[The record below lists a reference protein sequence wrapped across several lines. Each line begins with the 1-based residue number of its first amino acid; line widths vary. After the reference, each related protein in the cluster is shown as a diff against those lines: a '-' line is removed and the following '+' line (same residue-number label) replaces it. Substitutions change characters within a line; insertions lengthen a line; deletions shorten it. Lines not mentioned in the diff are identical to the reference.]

1 MAARQPS
8 RCQQQAAPRPVLAD
22 GRQRVARARRI
33 KAAVLAQQ
41 RADADLVCAQ
51 TGRQDCGQE
60 LGGFRSGRGW
70 RRPCPHDAAFRL
82 ARASSKAAN
91 SRSAS
96 ARATVGAAS
105 RTTTST
111 GGKQRRCRNDS
122 LMIRFARF
130 LSTARLRM
138 RLATIRPSL
147 ATADSPG
154 RTAATREPRRRRS
167 NGARSTAS
175 NSRFVRSRR
184 SRPKRSAGANT
195 TGAPGTVRAAV
206 AT

>member
-1 MAARQPS
+1 MAARQSS
-8 RCQQQAAPRPVLAD
+8 RRQQQAAPRPVLAD
-22 GRQRVARARRI
+22 GRQRVARACRI

-41 RADADLVCAQ
+41 RADADLVPAQ
-51 TGRQDCGQE
+51 TGRQDCGQQ
-60 LGGFRSGRGW
+60 LGDLRSRRGR

-91 SRSAS
+91 RRSAS
-96 ARATVGAAS
+96 AWATVGAAS
-105 RTTTST
+105 RTTMST

-147 ATADSPG
+147 AAAASLG
-154 RTAATREPRRRRS
+154 RTAATSEPRRSRS
-167 NGARSTAS
+167 DGARSTAS

-184 SRPKRSAGANT
+184 PRPKRRAGANA
-195 TGAPGTVRAAV
+195 TGAPGTA
-206 AT
+206 